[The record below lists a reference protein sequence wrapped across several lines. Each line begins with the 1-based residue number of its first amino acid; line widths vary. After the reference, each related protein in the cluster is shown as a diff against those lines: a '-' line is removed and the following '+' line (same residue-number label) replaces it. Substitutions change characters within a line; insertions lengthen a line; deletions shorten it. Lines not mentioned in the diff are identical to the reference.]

1 VHIWL
6 VAIFSCVLLHT
17 GLAIAAPDDSL
28 ERLLR
33 AQVFNRAFEGF
44 DYYYVMIEDNQL
56 QADGSREAIAVAG
69 GIFLR
74 HSKRRKVLFLI
85 VGNQVIGGKCWKRG
99 GAPLSRTRRESY
111 VLIVLNSG
119 GGCAWY
125 GS

>member
-44 DYYYVMIEDNQL
+44 DYYYVTIEGDQP
-56 QADGSREAIAVAG
+56 QADGSREVTAVASG
-69 GIFLR
+69 RFFQ
-74 HSKRRKVLFLI
+74 HSKRMKVLFLI
-85 VGNQVIGGKCWKRG
+85 VGNQVIGGQVLG
-99 GAPLSRTRRESY
+99 GTGLPPCLAPEESRTS
-111 VLIVLNSG
+111 
-119 GGCAWY
+119 
-125 GS
+125 